1 MNIYPTIV
9 TLHIIFAGLWL
20 IYFLAERILKS
31 QIEGSSNIDL
41 KNQSILM
48 YIQFSNIFGIIGA
61 TGIAISGIVMVLLNN
76 SFGFFSMASN
86 HWLATKQILF
96 VIILVITF
104 ALIIPTSK
112 KIITQITAMGDNG
125 VQKLLDKFYKQNL
138 IINIIVLIN
147 FIFAITH
154 RFYS

>member
-1 MNIYPTIV
+1 MEIYPTLI
-9 TLHIIFAGLWL
+9 TLHIIFAGMWL
-20 IYFLAERILKS
+20 IYFVAERILKS
-31 QIEGSSNIDL
+31 QIESSSTLDI

-48 YIQFSNIFGIIGA
+48 YIQFSNLFGIIGT
-61 TGIAISGIVMVLLNN
+61 TGIAITGIVMVLANN

-96 VIILVITF
+96 VIILFITF
-104 ALIIPTSK
+104 ALVIPTSK
-112 KIITQITAMGDNG
+112 KIIDQITAMGDNG
-125 VQKLLDKFYKQNL
+125 IQTILEKFYKQNL
-138 IINIIVLIN
+138 IINIIVIVN